1 MQSNTASANHSAIFT
16 SLVVLVLCS
25 VGIFFLHLPIM
36 MNNLAIFA
44 VAVVMASLVFFQYM
58 GLKMEGKL
66 IYWTLVIPC
75 VLFGILV
82 VLFTPDVC
90 HYSIDFLKKVF

>member
-1 MQSNTASANHSAIFT
+1 MRTQSSNSNHSVIF
-16 SLVVLVLCS
+16 SALVVLALCS
-25 VGIFFLHLPIM
+25 VGIFFLHLPTM
-36 MNNLAIFA
+36 MNNLAIFG
-44 VAVVMASLVFFQYM
+44 VAAAMASLVFFQYM

-82 VLFTPDVC
+82 VLFIPDVC

>member
-1 MQSNTASANHSAIFT
+1 MQNPNSNTNHSVIF
-16 SLVVLVLCS
+16 SALVVLAACS
-25 VGIFFLHLPIM
+25 VGIFFLHMPTM

-44 VAVVMASLVFFQYM
+44 VALVMATLVFFQYM
-58 GLKMEGKL
+58 GLKIEGKL

-75 VLFGILV
+75 VLFGILL
-82 VLFTPDVC
+82 VLFIPDVC

>member
-1 MQSNTASANHSAIFT
+1 MQTQTSKTTNSMIFM
-16 SLVVLVLCS
+16 SLVVLALCS
-25 VGIFFLHLPIM
+25 VGIFFLHMPTM

-58 GLKMEGKL
+58 GLKIEGKL
-66 IYWTLVIPC
+66 VYWTLVIPC

-82 VLFTPDVC
+82 VLFIPDVC
-90 HYSIDFLKKVF
+90 HFSIDFLKKVF